1 MKVTQTGINNQHSII
16 YKEKTMENMEQLK
29 KNKIFMRII
38 EYRID
43 FAYTRQSYFNAFSR
57 VNKQNKR
64 TALLNNLLGLFSILI
79 AIFTLS
85 ALTLYLTRAAKEI
98 NIIYI
103 VSGLSIISII
113 ISIYLYS
120 FKNPDNNNL
129 YLDRAEAYSVL
140 YKQAKN
146 FEAICQT
153 DLEIANEKL
162 REKLVYFENEQEK
175 LLKLSLDIKKED
187 YDLAKEQIR
196 NRKNYG
202 YDDLDEN
209 NT

>member
-1 MKVTQTGINNQHSII
+1 
-16 YKEKTMENMEQLK
+16 MENMEQLK

-64 TALLNNLLGLFSILI
+64 IALLNNLLGLFSIFI

-113 ISIYLYS
+113 ISIYLFS
-120 FKNPDNNNL
+120 IKNPVNSSL
-129 YLDRAEAYSVL
+129 YLDRAESYSVL
-140 YKQAKN
+140 YKRAKN

-153 DLEIANEKL
+153 GIEINNEKL
-162 REKLVYFENEQEK
+162 REKLIYFENEQEK

-187 YDLAKEQIR
+187 YDLAKEHIR
-196 NRKNYG
+196 NQKNYG
-202 YDDLDEN
+202 YDEMDEN